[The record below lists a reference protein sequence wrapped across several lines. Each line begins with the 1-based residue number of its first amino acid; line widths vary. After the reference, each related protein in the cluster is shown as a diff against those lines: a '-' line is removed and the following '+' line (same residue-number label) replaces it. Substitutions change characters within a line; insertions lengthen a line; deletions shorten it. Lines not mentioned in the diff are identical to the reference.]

1 MVTENTQIPLPNVTN
16 VLTLYKTRMEELLKK
31 KIEEKGNIASGNLL
45 ASIHTRLEIEGDVYE
60 VWLDT
65 LKYLKFLD
73 KGTQSHW
80 APEEPILKWVK
91 EKRLPTRELMGDKT
105 LPTEKQLSFLIRRKI
120 AEEGT
125 KAYNTFTETLED
137 LNNEYIPLIENALR
151 QDIYNYFMAM
161 ELHFDFVIKM

>member
-45 ASIHTRLEIEGDVYE
+45 ASIHTRLEVEGDVYE

-73 KGTQSHW
+73 TGTQSHW
-80 APEEPILKWVK
+80 PPTEPILKWVK
-91 EKRLPTRELMGDKT
+91 EKRLPTRELMGDKK
-105 LPTEKQLSFLIRRKI
+105 LPTEKQLAYLVRKSI
-120 AEEGT
+120 SEKGT

>member
-45 ASIHTRLEIEGDVYE
+45 ASIHTRLEVEGDVYE

-73 KGTQSHW
+73 TGTKPHF

-91 EKRLPTRELMGDKT
+91 EKRLPTRELMGDKK
-105 LPTEKQLSFLIRRKI
+105 LPTEKQLAYLVRKSI
-120 AEEGT
+120 SENGT

>member
-45 ASIHTRLEIEGDVYE
+45 ASIHTRLEVEGDVYE

-73 KGTQSHW
+73 KGTKPHFV
-80 APEEPILKWVK
+80 PEEPILKWVK
-91 EKRLPTRELMGDKT
+91 EKRLPTRELMGDKK
-105 LPTEKQLSFLIRRKI
+105 LPTEKQLAYLVRKSI
-120 AEEGT
+120 SEKGT

-161 ELHFDFVIKM
+161 ELHFDFVMKM

>member
-45 ASIHTRLEIEGDVYE
+45 ASIHTRLEVEGDVYE

-73 KGTQSHW
+73 TGTKPHFV
-80 APEEPILKWVK
+80 PEEPILKWIK
-91 EKRLPTRELMGDKT
+91 AKRLPCRELTGDKK
-105 LPTEKQLSFLIRRKI
+105 LPTEKQLAYLVRKSI
-120 AEEGT
+120 SEKGT